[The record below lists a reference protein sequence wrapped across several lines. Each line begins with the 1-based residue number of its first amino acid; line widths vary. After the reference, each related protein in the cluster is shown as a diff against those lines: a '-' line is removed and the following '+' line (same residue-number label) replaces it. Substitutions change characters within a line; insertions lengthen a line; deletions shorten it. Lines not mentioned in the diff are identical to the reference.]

1 MLFISYTHVK
11 GLKKSRAPHVSSSLP
26 KKEKAFSFFS
36 PQVREEWKKLKSD
49 MVKQKQTDKGSKK
62 VS

>member
-1 MLFISYTHVK
+1 
-11 GLKKSRAPHVSSSLP
+11 VSSSLP